1 MAAALALSAAPAWG
15 QESGAAATGFLQQQR
30 LINDKL
36 RDERRELAPMDSL
49 FDWQWGGWL
58 EYYVFHFDDGVQKS
72 RVVQRPGLT
81 LWSRLSAD
89 NGAHE
94 LFARVKLTFEYFN
107 PGDEYDRQQDW
118 TGPNFDRAWYQ
129 IDVGRALRLNEPS
142 DPLQLKLRI
151 GRQEVKFGT
160 GYVLDQP
167 LDAIKAE
174 ARFGD
179 FLVTGLLAKSIAS
192 YPNVDRSPPVQ
203 GHSGRRFFGVQ
214 AAYDGWQRHQPFV
227 YALWNE
233 DYTDERP
240 KAAFQQYDYDT
251 QYFGVGSRGDL
262 AHNLNYWAEFVLET
276 GRSFGDGDFRRRDR
290 VHAWGW
296 DFGIEY
302 LFDRP
307 MRPRVAFEY
316 MFASGDSNR
325 LLSPT
330 SAQGGNRGDRE
341 DTSFVGFG
349 FRDTGIAAAPTLSNM
364 HVWKLGGSLVPLERY
379 ELFHD
384 FELGTN
390 WFLFHKNRARAA
402 ISDPSADM
410 FAGYVGWEMDY
421 FINWR
426 LASDVSWTM
435 RWGLF
440 FPGDAYSDRETRH
453 FLFTGM
459 TWSF

>member
-1 MAAALALSAAPAWG
+1 
-15 QESGAAATGFLQQQR
+15 
-30 LINDKL
+30 
-36 RDERRELAPMDSL
+36 
-49 FDWQWGGWL
+49 
-58 EYYVFHFDDGVQKS
+58 
-72 RVVQRPGLT
+72 
-81 LWSRLSAD
+81 
-89 NGAHE
+89 
-94 LFARVKLTFEYFN
+94 LFARVKLTFEYFK
-107 PGDEYDRQQDW
+107 PGDEYDRQRDW
-118 TGPNFDRAWYQ
+118 VGPNFDRAWYQ

-142 DPLQLKLRI
+142 DPVQLKLRI

-179 FLVTGLLAKSIAS
+179 FLVTSLFAKSIAS

-233 DYTDERP
+233 DRTDERP

-276 GRSFGDGDFRRRDR
+276 GRSFGDGDFRHRDR

-302 LFDRP
+302 LFERP

-349 FRDTGIAAAPTLSNM
+349 FRDTGIAAAPTLSNI

-402 ISDPSADM
+402 ISDPSADT

-440 FPGDAYSDRETRH
+440 FPGDAYSDRETRQ